1 MAKMYFLKG
10 DEYVCYKLDH
20 WKNYMADNELKEVE
34 LFEAKRETETGYFY
48 CKEFGEVGSVN
59 EGCGKFCEKYKPN
72 NGKNGRCKHYGYCY
86 EALTD
91 KVIVLRAQAFIFIN

>member
-10 DEYVCYKLDH
+10 DEDVCYQLDH
-20 WKNYMADNELKEVE
+20 WKDYMADNELKEVE
-34 LFEAKRETETGYFY
+34 LFEAKRETGTGYFY

-59 EGCGKFCEKYKPN
+59 EGCVKFCEKYKPN

-91 KVIVLRAQAFIFIN
+91 KVIVLRA